1 MSELIKHTTDASF
14 DADVLQS
21 STPVLVDF
29 WAPWCAPCRGIAPIL
44 DTLATELAGK
54 LQIVK
59 VNVDENRNTPAQFG
73 IRSIPSLLLFKN
85 GQLVGTQVGM
95 VDKQTLLDFLSS
107 HQV

>member
-1 MSELIKHTTDASF
+1 MSELIKHATDASF

-59 VNVDENRNTPAQFG
+59 VNVDENHNTPAQFG